1 MNAAPAAVPT
11 LPADLAALLD
21 AHGELRLTHPT
32 TGRPIRLVPGDAVA
46 HDAADERPPTA
57 EEQAELDGYQTDL
70 EAIREGVA
78 EADAGLCRPV
88 EEFFAEMEAE
98 FPELTDPTAGTAE
111 VVAVGRFGRRDLT
124 ARDV

>member
-32 TGRPIRLVPGDAVA
+32 TGRPIRLVPQDFIPGDAVA
-46 HDAADERPPTA
+46 HDAADERLPTP
-57 EEQAELDGYQTDL
+57 EEQAELDGHQTDL
-70 EAIREGVA
+70 EAIREGIA

-88 EEFFAEMEAE
+88 EEFFAEMETE
-98 FPELTDPTAGTAE
+98 FSELRQAGDRSVTKA
-111 VVAVGRFGRRDLT
+111 A
-124 ARDV
+124 